1 MAANQGQEAATTAML
16 AALQQAITNLTEGQA
31 TLVQIVQ
38 QQQQQ
43 LAAMQPGA
51 TTTFHTS
58 PAQARMN
65 EVLDLTDRAGIAIFE
80 HSEKGDSIKYDLAS
94 DGLLAFKQR
103 MKEGAKLFGCDRGV
117 HSVIHYTTADG
128 AKKNVLEHYGELTV
142 NQLKVQSVPF
152 ITGDKKDT
160 RQGQN
165 NELFAKFMLNS
176 LKRDAYK
183 SIMVYEKDFS
193 IERDGE
199 RIHSV
204 PLLWKRICAYPSL
217 QTKRTTTNLRDYL
230 RELPSQINTLGIEK
244 FNEAFKAGMEE
255 LQSRGKSIDD
265 PDRICFDGFQKT
277 IDDRFNKV
285 FLQMED
291 DIDNEFGPYKDYT
304 WEEICSKASEV
315 YTRYKKDWGKKSEA
329 EQQLDALKA
338 EMERLAKE
346 KKSLC
351 DQLQEL
357 QAPTKDSADKKT
369 KGKSNRSS
377 DSKAADTAAGGK
389 KDEAWRFDPPA
400 EGDPHSKVVDGK
412 TSHWCPFHLAWCG
425 HSSDNCELGKRRA
438 QGEQQDDTSGKPAA
452 APASVAKSS
461 ADDKVASRAHDMM
474 AKLASLSTTGL
485 VHYTE

>member
-1 MAANQGQEAATTAML
+1 
-16 AALQQAITNLTEGQA
+16 
-31 TLVQIVQ
+31 
-38 QQQQQ
+38 
-43 LAAMQPGA
+43 
-51 TTTFHTS
+51 
-58 PAQARMN
+58 
-65 EVLDLTDRAGIAIFE
+65 
-80 HSEKGDSIKYDLAS
+80 
-94 DGLLAFKQR
+94 
-103 MKEGAKLFGCDRGV
+103 
-117 HSVIHYTTADG
+117 
-128 AKKNVLEHYGELTV
+128 
-142 NQLKVQSVPF
+142 
-152 ITGDKKDT
+152 
-160 RQGQN
+160 
-165 NELFAKFMLNS
+165 MLNS

-217 QTKRTTTNLRDYL
+217 QTKRTTTNLRDHL

-291 DIDNEFGPYKDYT
+291 DIDNEFGPYMDYT

-389 KDEAWRFDPPA
+389 KDEAWRFDPPLLPR
-400 EGDPHSKVVDGK
+400 DTLTPRLSKERQAIGA
-412 TSHWCPFHLAWCG
+412 PFTW
-425 HSSDNCELGKRRA
+425 LGVGIHR
-438 QGEQQDDTSGKPAA
+438 TT
-452 APASVAKSS
+452 VSS
-461 ADDKVASRAHDMM
+461 ASAALRGSNRTTRLASR
-474 AKLASLSTTGL
+474 LQPLPLLLNPPPTTRSPL
-485 VHYTE
+485 VNMKRWQSWPP